1 MGVIER
7 SLQKQ
12 PKFAALCGDVQHGQL
27 PVCMTGLGHIHMLF
41 FGNYSKPL

>member
-12 PKFAALCGDVQHGQL
+12 PEFAALCGDVQHGSCL
-27 PVCMTGLGHIHMLF
+27 CA
-41 FGNYSKPL
+41 